1 MVKRS
6 SGGGIMSA
14 RWSAEEHKTLKSLL
28 ADGVELNLLKKHLP
42 NRSHDAL
49 HRQAQKYGYG
59 VNTVDGVKRLY
70 DGKKTRVHEKKAE
83 EEATEDANNTVGE
96 TRTMNNGSTP
106 TMVTSEQT
114 TQNVS
119 DVMIPDSAH
128 NFNRAAF
135 LHLSDDISK
144 LLNSEHYALK
154 SVSAILEDFVLTVC
168 KNASVL
174 GVKS

>member
-1 MVKRS
+1 MAYRCE
-6 SGGGIMSA
+6 GCIMSA

-42 NRSHDAL
+42 NRSDNAL

-59 VNTVDGVKRLY
+59 VNTVDGIKRLY
-70 DGKKTRVHEKKAE
+70 DDIKTRVHKKKVAE
-83 EEATEDANNTVGE
+83 VVLETSKTIVGE
-96 TRTMNNGSTP
+96 TRTAETVQEP
-106 TMVTSEQT
+106 TTSESLD
-114 TQNVS
+114 NS
-119 DVMIPDSAH
+119 LDVIVPDSAH

-154 SVSAILEDFVLTVC
+154 SISATLEDFVLTVC